1 MCLRG
6 VATCCY
12 SSLFVENLSILGPKI
27 VCVDV
32 DYCKVKGAE
41 ACEVTA
47 QIFEKDVPGNR
58 KKAVCDGFRGA
69 RFEEGPE
76 DTSMWPS
83 VIPQI
88 VKAQSNEL
96 IVPGGFGSIRDIIE
110 KSVKSSGWI
119 HLEGYDDNDDPPIV
133 LTGSN

>member
-1 MCLRG
+1 
-6 VATCCY
+6 
-12 SSLFVENLSILGPKI
+12 
-27 VCVDV
+27 
-32 DYCKVKGAE
+32 
-41 ACEVTA
+41 
-47 QIFEKDVPGNR
+47 
-58 KKAVCDGFRGA
+58 
-69 RFEEGPE
+69 
-76 DTSMWPS
+76 MWPS